1 VTTDPTELRRR
12 LDDLAD
18 TDPRLDG
25 APVRLVDDGPGPVV
39 LLGVVHDHPASVAR
53 ARRVVDALDPDVVAL
68 EAPDALTPAFTGG
81 DGSGGDAPGGELA
94 AAAAAAARAPAGAE
108 AAAEQAETEAR
119 GEETAVVGVDAPGRG
134 TPRSVASVFADE
146 RPDART
152 AAAVLADLCRLG
164 VHAVR
169 GRLQAAGVPARW
181 LGGGGDFERTRD
193 YDCPRDASP
202 REQAAHE
209 AAELDRSTS
218 LLRAFD
224 PPPAT
229 RLLDAVRER
238 QMGRRLAAL
247 AGGGALV
254 VAVVGFSHLDGVEE
268 EIADW

>member
-1 VTTDPTELRRR
+1 MTTDATELRRR

-25 APVRLVDDGPGPVV
+25 APVRLVEHHPGPVV

-53 ARRVVDALDPDVVAL
+53 ARRAVDALDPDVVAL
-68 EAPDALTPAFTGG
+68 EAPDALAPAFTAGG
-81 DGSGGDAPGGELA
+81 DGGDGGDDAPGGELA
-94 AAAAAAARAPAGAE
+94 AAAAAAARAPAGEGEGA
-108 AAAEQAETEAR
+108 TEASS
-119 GEETAVVGVDAPGRG
+119 GAAVVGVDAPGRG
-134 TPRSVASVFADE
+134 TLRSVASVFADE
-146 RPDART
+146 RPDVRT
-152 AAAVLADLCRLG
+152 AAAVLADLGRLG
-164 VHAVR
+164 VHAAR
-169 GRLQAAGVPARW
+169 GRLQTAGVPARW
-181 LGGGGDFERTRD
+181 LGGDFERTRD
-193 YDCPRDASP
+193 DDCPRDASP

-238 QMGRRLAAL
+238 QMGRRLAAV
-247 AGGGALV
+247 AGGGGLV

-268 EIADW
+268 EIADC